1 LPCAAPQEQK
11 PVLADFHFLRPEWLW
26 AIPLVVV
33 CAIFLARRRLG
44 PGSWQN
50 VVDAALAPHVL
61 ARSAVRRADMR
72 WWLLGIGGVLAAV
85 SIAGP
90 AWQRVEQPVFR
101 SDQALVIA
109 LDLSRSM
116 DAQDVAPS
124 RLMRA
129 RLKILDMLERRG
141 TGQTALVVYSA
152 NAFTVTPLTT
162 DNDTIAAL
170 VNSLST
176 DIMPSRG
183 SYPIAAINKGRQ
195 LLEQAGAG
203 YGEILL
209 ITDGSSSPAAERVA
223 RDLQGSGFTLSVL
236 AVGTSEG
243 APIPRMSGGFVT
255 DQSGNIAV
263 PRLEEHSLRGLAAA
277 GGGRFSKLS
286 TDDRDLDYLLS
297 GEAGNRQ
304 AGDKNIATDHW
315 REEGPWLVLLLLP
328 LAAMAFRRGWVV
340 VILFFIMPPE
350 NSAPAFTWDDLWLTR
365 DQQAQ
370 KMLEEGAAGEAVQLF
385 EDDEW
390 RAVAQY
396 RATDYE
402 ASAAAFAE
410 REDTRSLYNLGNA
423 MARQG
428 EFESAIDAYEQVL
441 ELEPEHED
449 AAYNRDLLEQV
460 QEQQQQQQ
468 QEGDQQESS
477 EQQGDGPESDSDNQ
491 SQEQSS
497 QSESQS
503 DSESEDGDASQREDE
518 ASDEDLEALQE
529 ELQRAAEE
537 AAQNEQQM
545 AEQQLTPEEL
555 EELRRQQEQQQAM
568 EQWLRRIPNDPGGLL
583 RRKFRYQ
590 YQKEGKDQDGNS
602 TWPDDE
608 VQPW

>member
-1 LPCAAPQEQK
+1 M
-11 PVLADFHFLRPEWLW
+11 LADFHFLRPEWLW
-26 AIPLVVV
+26 AIPLVLACTVL
-33 CAIFLARRRLG
+33 LARRRLG

-61 ARSAVRRADMR
+61 SSSANRRADWR
-72 WWLLGIGGVLAAV
+72 WWWLAIGGVLAATA
-85 SIAGP
+85 IAGP

-141 TGQTALVVYSA
+141 SGQTALVVYSA

-183 SYPIAAINKGRQ
+183 SYPIAAITKGRQ

-203 YGEILL
+203 VGEILL
-209 ITDGSSSPAAERVA
+209 ITDGSSSPAAERYA
-223 RDLQGSGFTLSVL
+223 RDLQGTGFTLSVL
-236 AVGTSEG
+236 AVGTAEG
-243 APIPRMSGGFVT
+243 APIPRVSGGFVT

-263 PRLEEHSLRGLAAA
+263 PRLEEHSLRALAAA
-277 GGGRFSKLS
+277 GGGRFAILS

-297 GEAGNRQ
+297 GETGSRQ
-304 AGDKNIATDHW
+304 AGDENLATDHW

-328 LAAMAFRRGWVV
+328 LAAMAFRRGYVLV
-340 VILFFIMPPE
+340 ALLFIILPTDRE
-350 NSAPAFTWDDLWLTR
+350 AHAFAWQDLWLTK

-370 KMLEEGAAGEAVQLF
+370 RLLDEGAATEAVEYFQN
-385 EDDEW
+385 DEW

-396 RATDYE
+396 RAADYE

-410 REDTRSLYNLGNA
+410 RGDTRSLYNLGNA

-441 ELEPEHED
+441 EIEPENED
-449 AAYNRDLLEQV
+449 AAYNRDLLKQV
-460 QEQQQQQQ
+460 QEQQEQQQN
-468 QEGDQQESS
+468 EGDQQESS
-477 EQQGDGPESDSDNQ
+477 EQEGEGQQSDSENQ
-491 SQEQSS
+491 AQEQSS
-497 QSESQS
+497 DSESQS
-503 DSESEDGDASQREDE
+503 DSESGDSEASQREDE
-518 ASDEDLEALQE
+518 ASEEDLEALQE

-555 EELRRQQEQQQAM
+555 EALRREQEQQQAM

-590 YQKEGKDQDGNS
+590 YQKEGKDQDGNN

>member
-1 LPCAAPQEQK
+1 M
-11 PVLADFHFLRPEWLW
+11 LAEFHFLRPEWLW
-26 AIPLVVV
+26 AVPAVVA
-33 CAIFLARRRLG
+33 CTILLARRQLG
-44 PGSWQN
+44 PGSWQH

-61 ARSAVRRADMR
+61 SRSANRRADYR
-72 WWLLGIGGVLAAV
+72 WWLLGLGGVIAAV
-85 SIAGP
+85 AIAGP

-116 DAQDVAPS
+116 DAQDIAPS
-124 RLMRA
+124 RLIRA

-141 TGQTALVVYSA
+141 SGQTALVVYSA

-203 YGEILL
+203 VGEILL
-209 ITDGSSSPAAERVA
+209 ITDGSSSPAAERIA
-223 RDLQGSGFTLSVL
+223 RDLKGSGFTLSIL
-236 AVGTSEG
+236 AVGTAEG
-243 APIPRMSGGFVT
+243 APIPRVSGGFVT

-277 GGGRFSKLS
+277 GGGRFSVLS

-297 GEAGNRQ
+297 GEASGRQ
-304 AGDKNIATDHW
+304 AGDENLATDHW

-328 LAAMAFRRGWVV
+328 LAAMAFRRGYIA
-340 VILFFIMPPE
+340 VILLFILPFGDE
-350 NSAPAFTWDDLWLTR
+350 AQASAWSDLWQTK

-370 KMLEEGAAGEAVQLF
+370 QLLDEGAAADAADLF
-385 EDDEW
+385 ENPDW
-390 RAVAQY
+390 QAVAKY
-396 RATDYE
+396 RAADYE
-402 ASAAAFAE
+402 ASAATFAE
-410 REDTRSLYNLGNA
+410 QEDTRNLYNLGNA

-441 ELEPEHED
+441 ELEPENED
-449 AAYNRDLLEQV
+449 AEYNRDLLKQV
-460 QEQQQQQQ
+460 QEQQQQQ

-477 EQQGDGPESDSDNQ
+477 EQQGEGE
-491 SQEQSS
+491 
-497 QSESQS
+497 QS
-503 DSESEDGDASQREDE
+503 DSESESQQQSEDSNSQSDSQSEEGDASQRDE
-518 ASDEDLEALQE
+518 QEAIEEDLEALQE

-545 AEQQLTPEEL
+545 AQQQLTPEEL
-555 EELRRQQEQQQAM
+555 EALRREQEQQQAM

-590 YQKEGKDQDGNS
+590 YQKTGKDQDGNN